1 MFIINTKDF
10 YVNNF
15 ILTHNQHKKV
25 TPGIL
30 LCKVQNTKKKKE
42 TNTTKNLW
50 SMISESAHKHYK
62 LKEKNFI
69 ETI

>member
-30 LCKVQNTKKKKE
+30 LCKVQNTKKKK
-42 TNTTKNLW
+42 
-50 SMISESAHKHYK
+50 
-62 LKEKNFI
+62 KELVVDDFG
-69 ETI
+69 ERTQTLQT